1 MICSTQI
8 GRIPIDETLEIDERN
23 PVSSLTGERAGI
35 AGRPGTTVVR
45 CLPIMVHLRM
55 NPTITG
61 RVAGLSARSAV
72 VRNKSGIENVEGEV
86 VLSPPAVRPSS
97 VGSVVAV
104 GRVLEGCACP
114 LDTVNLDKE
123 AAGRPRRMP
132 A

>member
-1 MICSTQI
+1 MVLRGAT
-8 GRIPIDETLEIDERN
+8 GRVPVDETLEIDKGN
-23 PVSSLTGERAGI
+23 SVSGLAGEGAGI
-35 AGRPGTTVVR
+35 TGCPGTTVVR